1 MAITVH
7 FKMAKTSF
15 NLRLATNDDLVF
27 AEGLMVVNMS
37 KYYERHNL
45 TWRPDLFAE
54 HWQKTENYILE
65 DHNVPI
71 GMLRVTQA
79 DDSLFINEVQVDE
92 NHQGKGGTFM
102 LKTAHHWANER
113 QLRYLHLS
121 VFVDNPAA
129 HLYVRMGYRGSARVA
144 VHGSIKN
151 LIRFVQPTD

>member
-65 DHNVPI
+65 DH
-71 GMLRVTQA
+71 
-79 DDSLFINEVQVDE
+79 VDE
-92 NHQGKGGTFM
+92 NHQGKGAGTFM